1 MTYDLMLAYADHAGF
16 RCGTCFDYPVF
27 DVLSNQQLAIRIRP
41 LVAMEASIFGENYMA
56 IKEQYK
62 ATEVFLDLKRKCKQ
76 VGGFF
81 GVLWH
86 NYELT
91 GYEKQKIYSIT
102 AEN

>member
-1 MTYDLMLAYADHAGF
+1 
-16 RCGTCFDYPVF
+16 
-27 DVLSNQQLAIRIRP
+27 
-41 LVAMEASIFGENYMA
+41 MA
-56 IKEQYK
+56 IQEQYK
-62 ATEVFLDLKRKCKQ
+62 ATEVFLNLKRKCKQ

-91 GYEKQKIYSIT
+91 GYEKPKIYSIT